1 MPRSL
6 RVRPEYID
14 QVKLAVQRNGFPRQ
28 KDLADELLIS
38 LSTVNNYLNGRAV
51 DNLNFKEISEK
62 LGQDWNAIAF
72 FDENTGN
79 DTSAHG
85 TVNSEVVITHCP
97 EEDSSLI
104 YVQRPPI
111 EQSCYQALLGPGA
124 LVRIKAPR
132 LMGKTLLMVRMLD
145 QLAEKGYRKA
155 YVNFHLAHSND
166 LTDVDRLFKWFCIS
180 VGQSLKIPNR
190 LRDYWDEDFS
200 TAKVDCTEYFENY
213 LLPEAGAPVV
223 LCLDEVDRVF
233 PYPEVASEFLG
244 LLRAWHERGK
254 VEQVWKRLRLVVVH
268 STDVYIPLNI
278 NESPFNVGVPIELP
292 EFTPE
297 QVQELARQH
306 GQDWSESLVEQ
317 LMGMVGGHPDL
328 VQQALSHCQIHG
340 NNSLAQLLQAA
351 PTDAGIYA
359 NHLRH
364 LWRMLQPHPDLAKA
378 LLQVIDANAPVHLD
392 LIAAYKLY
400 SMGLVKK
407 QGNQVM
413 ASCNLYRQYFR
424 DHLGELL

>member
-38 LSTVNNYLNGRAV
+38 LSTVNNYLNGKAV

-145 QLAEKGYRKA
+145 QFAEKGYRKA

-180 VGQSLKIPNR
+180 VGQTLKIPNR

-200 TAKVDCTEYFENY
+200 TAKVDCTEYFEK
-213 LLPEAGAPVV
+213 
-223 LCLDEVDRVF
+223 C
-233 PYPEVASEFLG
+233 G
-244 LLRAWHERGK
+244 L
-254 VEQVWKRLRLVVVH
+254 
-268 STDVYIPLNI
+268 
-278 NESPFNVGVPIELP
+278 F
-292 EFTPE
+292 
-297 QVQELARQH
+297 
-306 GQDWSESLVEQ
+306 
-317 LMGMVGGHPDL
+317 
-328 VQQALSHCQIHG
+328 
-340 NNSLAQLLQAA
+340 
-351 PTDAGIYA
+351 
-359 NHLRH
+359 
-364 LWRMLQPHPDLAKA
+364 
-378 LLQVIDANAPVHLD
+378 
-392 LIAAYKLY
+392 
-400 SMGLVKK
+400 
-407 QGNQVM
+407 
-413 ASCNLYRQYFR
+413 
-424 DHLGELL
+424 